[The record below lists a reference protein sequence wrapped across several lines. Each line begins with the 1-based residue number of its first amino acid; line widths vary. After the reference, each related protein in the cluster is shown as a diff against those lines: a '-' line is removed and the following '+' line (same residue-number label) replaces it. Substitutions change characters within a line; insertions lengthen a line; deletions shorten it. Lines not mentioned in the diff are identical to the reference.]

1 MNKSIGR
8 TNTNLGGYIRK
19 IIMNNT
25 DIWPSSSGDANLGDV
40 VSSVKVNGDIKTPD
54 SNGLVDIG
62 SFSVPDFSVVNK
74 DDNGTTISSIN
85 YNGNQYDIKMPQS
98 GVQPPVSDPGGSEIN
113 ISFDSIYPVGSIYI
127 SATAKTE
134 EDLPPIFRAGGRR
147 WERISSGMCLWSAND
162 DQLDK
167 TIPAGLPSLPTFK
180 MTANSVNGLDGNS
193 GAYGLS
199 NNSSTGTPTTMK
211 CYAESHNIYGKSTTV
226 QPPAFGVTMWKRV
239 S

>member
-1 MNKSIGR
+1 MTQLLT
-8 TNTNLGGYIRK
+8 TN
-19 IIMNNT
+19 
-25 DIWPSSSGDANLGDV
+25 SSGTG
-40 VSSVKVNGDIKTPD
+40 SSER
-54 SNGLVDIG
+54 S
-62 SFSVPDFSVVNK
+62 
-74 DDNGTTISSIN
+74 
-85 YNGNQYDIKMPQS
+85 
-98 GVQPPVSDPGGSEIN
+98 
-113 ISFDSIYPVGSIYI
+113 ISFDDIYPIGSIYI
-127 SATAKTE
+127 SVST
-134 EDLPPIFRAGGRR
+134 DLPQIFTEGGRS
-147 WERISSGMCLWSAND
+147 WEKIESGLCLWSANE

-180 MTANSVNGLDGNS
+180 MTANSVNGLDGDS

>member
-1 MNKSIGR
+1 MNEAIGKA
-8 TNTNLGGYIRK
+8 NTNLGRYIRK

-25 DIWPSSSGDANLGDV
+25 YILPSSSGEANLGDV

-62 SFSVPDFSVVNK
+62 SFSVPDFSVTNT

-98 GVQPPVSDPGGSEIN
+98 GIKPPVSDPGGSEIN

-134 EDLPPIFRAGGRR
+134 EDLPPIFRAGERS
-147 WERISSGMCLWSAND
+147 WERISAGMCLWSAND

-167 TIPAGLPSLPTFK
+167 TIPAGLPPLPAFK
-180 MTANSVNGLDGNS
+180 MTAYLVNGLDGNS
-193 GAYGLS
+193 GVDGLS
-199 NNSSTGTPTTMK
+199 NYINGVQTTMR
-211 CYAESHNIYGKSTTV
+211 C
-226 QPPAFGVTMWKRV
+226 
-239 S
+239 